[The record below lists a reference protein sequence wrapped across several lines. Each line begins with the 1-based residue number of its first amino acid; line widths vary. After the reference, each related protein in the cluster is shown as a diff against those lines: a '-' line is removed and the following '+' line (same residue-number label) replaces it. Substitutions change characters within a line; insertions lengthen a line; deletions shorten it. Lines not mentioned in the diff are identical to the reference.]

1 MSYVL
6 RGNQMKYVILIIVV
20 LMPFL
25 QGCGLSG
32 AYIYFGDRSWS
43 KYLEALKDPKSEQAS
58 EYLRAAY
65 GNYNDSLTYDDRRYP
80 LVYKKLADAK
90 YKMTLDPSASIREL
104 KRAPS
109 VISETPE
116 LLACLG
122 KYTFLKAK
130 ASPDSK
136 NYHKLII
143 DAKDYYRSALLNKP
157 LNSVF
162 NSGLLRIFFF
172 EIEKNK
178 FEAKESKNNYLLTQV
193 DDLLENVMGD
203 KTPQVEESRGINAYV
218 RGDFKLAIE
227 KLSAVVQGYG
237 YQLEDSKSPYY
248 LARSYVEDKNYAEA
262 IEIAS
267 TALQKDEGSFL
278 MRGERTLAYFMRGD
292 TSAGTLDLEW
302 MEKNV
307 ADYHEFYF
315 RVGALFSKQN
325 LSKKAELYL
334 LKAFRL
340 NGSNGNYA
348 FALGQNSL
356 LEGNTRAAKKFFG
369 RAKALAPAGSNLE
382 KRAQQKLTEIG
393 N

>member
-1 MSYVL
+1 
-6 RGNQMKYVILIIVV
+6 MKCVVSIILV

-43 KYLEALKDPKSEQAS
+43 KYLEASKDPKSEQAS

-65 GNYNDSLTYDDRRYP
+65 GSYNDSLTYDDRRYP

-90 YKMTLDPSASIREL
+90 YKMTLDPSASIGEL

-130 ASPDSK
+130 ASPD
-136 NYHKLII
+136 NVNHYKLIM
-143 DAKDYYRSALLNKP
+143 DSKDHYRSALLAKP
-157 LNSVF
+157 LDPEF
-162 NSGLLRIFFF
+162 NAGLLKVFFF

-178 FEAKESKNNYLLTQV
+178 FEAKESKNNYLLAQV
-193 DDLLENVMGD
+193 DDLLENVAGD
-203 KTPQVEESRGINAYV
+203 KAVQVEESRGINAYV

-227 KLSAVVQGYG
+227 KLSAVVQNYG
-237 YQLEDSKSPYY
+237 YQFEDSKSPYY
-248 LARSYVEDKNYAEA
+248 LARSFVEDKNYAEA
-262 IEIAS
+262 IEITSA
-267 TALQKDEGSFL
+267 ALLRDESNFL

-302 MEKNV
+302 MENNV
-307 ADYHEFYF
+307 AEYHEFYF
-315 RVGALFSKQN
+315 RVGTLFSKQN
-325 LSKKAELYL
+325 LAKKAELYL

-356 LEGNTRAAKKFFG
+356 LEGNTRAAKKFFS

-382 KRAQQKLTEIG
+382 KRSQQKLTEIG
-393 N
+393 S